1 MEEKVSVWKANLT
14 NGLILGLLSI
24 VYTLVL
30 YFFDLTFNRSLGY
43 IFMVVQIGILF
54 YMLKAYRETQLHG
67 FMTYG
72 QSLGAG
78 VVIILYSTILTT
90 IFTYI
95 LYKFIDT
102 GLTAKLLAFTE
113 ENMVK
118 RGMPQAQIDAGMA
131 MSKKMLTPEFMLIS
145 GFLGSMFF
153 GTIVSLL
160 VSIFTRKEGNPLV
173 EPPVK

>member
-1 MEEKVSVWKANLT
+1 MEEKVSVWKSNLT
-14 NGLILGLLSI
+14 NGIVLGLISI

-30 YFFDLTFNRSLGY
+30 YFLDMTFNKSLGY

-54 YMLKAYRETQLHG
+54 YMLKSYRDTYLHG
-67 FMTYG
+67 YMTYG

-90 IFTYI
+90 IFSYI

-102 GLTAKLLAFTE
+102 GLTAKLLAITE
-113 ENMVK
+113 EGMVK
-118 RGMPQAQIDAGMA
+118 RGTPQAQIDAGMA
-131 MSKKMLTPEFMLIS
+131 MSKKMLTPEFMLIT

-153 GTIVSLL
+153 GTVVALL

>member
-14 NGLILGLLSI
+14 NGLILGLISI

-30 YFFDLTFNRSLGY
+30 YFFDLTFNKSLGY
-43 IFMVVQIGILF
+43 VFMIVQLFILY
-54 YMLKAYRETQLHG
+54 YMLKSYRDTHLHG
-67 FMTYG
+67 YMTYG

-78 VVIILYSTILTT
+78 IVIILYSTILTT
-90 IFTYI
+90 IFSYI

-102 GLTAKLLAFTE
+102 GLSAKLLTFTE
-113 ENMVK
+113 EGMVK
-118 RGMPQAQIDAGMA
+118 KGMTQTQIDAGMA
-131 MSKKMLTPEFMLIS
+131 FSKKLLTPEFMMIS
-145 GFLGSMFF
+145 GFFGSMIF
-153 GTIVSLL
+153 GTIMSLL

>member
-14 NGLILGLLSI
+14 NGIILGLIGI

-30 YFFDLTFNRSLGY
+30 YFLDMTFNKSLGY

-54 YMLKAYRETQLHG
+54 YMLKSYRDTYLHG
-67 FMTYG
+67 YMTYG

-90 IFTYI
+90 IFSYI

-102 GLTAKLLAFTE
+102 GLTGKILAITE
-113 ENMVK
+113 EGMAK
-118 RGMPQAQIDAGMA
+118 RGMTQEQIDGA
-131 MSKKMLTPEFMLIS
+131 MTVSKKMFTPGFMIIS

-153 GTIVSLL
+153 GTIISLL

-173 EPPVK
+173 EPPER

>member
-14 NGLILGLLSI
+14 NGIILGLISI

-30 YFFDLTFNRSLGY
+30 YFLDMTFNKSLGY
-43 IFMVVQIGILF
+43 IFIVVQIGILF
-54 YMLKAYRETQLHG
+54 YMLKSYRDTVLHG
-67 FMTYG
+67 YMTYG

-90 IFTYI
+90 IFSYI
-95 LYKFIDT
+95 LYKFIDP
-102 GLTAKLLAFTE
+102 GLTTKILAITE
-113 ENMVK
+113 ESMAS
-118 RGMPQAQIDAGMA
+118 RGMTQEQVDAGMA
-131 MSKKMLTPEFMLIS
+131 MSKKMMTPGFMVIS
-145 GFLGSMFF
+145 GFLGSMLF
-153 GTIVSLL
+153 GTIASLL

>member
-14 NGLILGLLSI
+14 NGIILGLISI

-30 YFFDLTFNRSLGY
+30 YFLDMTFNKTLGY
-43 IFMVVQIGILF
+43 IFMIVQIGILF
-54 YMLKAYRETQLHG
+54 YMLKSYRDTYLHG
-67 FMTYG
+67 YMTYG

-90 IFTYI
+90 IFSYI

-102 GLTAKLLAFTE
+102 GLTAKLLTITE
-113 ENMVK
+113 EGMVK
-118 RGMPQAQIDAGMA
+118 KGMTQTQIDAGMT
-131 MSKKMLTPEFMLIS
+131 MSKKMLTPGFMMIS

-153 GTIVSLL
+153 GTVVSLL

>member
-1 MEEKVSVWKANLT
+1 MEEKVSPWKANLT

-30 YFFDLTFNRSLGY
+30 YFFDQTFNRSLGY
-43 IFMVVQIGILF
+43 IFIVIQIGILF
-54 YMLKAYRETQLHG
+54 YMLKSYRETHLHG

-78 VVIILYSTILTT
+78 VIIVLYSAIITT
-90 IFTYI
+90 IFSYI

-118 RGMPQAQIDAGMA
+118 RGMPQAQVDAAMV
-131 MSKKMLTPEFMLIS
+131 MSKKMMTPEFMMIS
-145 GFLGSMFF
+145 GFFGSVFF
-153 GTIVSLL
+153 GTIISLL

-173 EPPVK
+173 EPPLK